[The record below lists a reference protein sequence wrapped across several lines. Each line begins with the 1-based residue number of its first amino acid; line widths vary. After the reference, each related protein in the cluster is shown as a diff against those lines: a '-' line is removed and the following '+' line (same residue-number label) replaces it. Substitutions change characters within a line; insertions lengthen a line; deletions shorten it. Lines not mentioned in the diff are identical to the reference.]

1 MKTMTLTKDKNRFF
15 QGLDFL
21 SYALEAFAVIGFEL
35 LLAYV
40 IEINVYGYDFR
51 SFNMWQSILHW
62 TLTVIVWVFGGLY
75 VIKECA
81 RKSGVD
87 LIRNFREKS
96 LIRGTKEMSLTQ
108 WVLLITGT
116 AFCLISTWLD
126 WGGSKVLKEF
136 SKRGPVLFTFQYI
149 YYLAEVFLVLLIIV
163 FGQYA
168 FEKWFKNDKIP
179 YGGIV
184 VALTWGLG
192 HWFTKGSL
200 VTGIS
205 TAIGGF
211 VFGGVYLLTRRN
223 LRLSYLFLCIM
234 FIL

>member
-62 TLTVIVWVFGGLY
+62 TLTVIVWIFGGLY

-96 LIRGTKEMSLTQ
+96 LIQGAKEMSLLQ
-108 WVLLITGT
+108 WVLLITT
-116 AFCLISTWLD
+116 A
-126 WGGSKVLKEF
+126 
-136 SKRGPVLFTFQYI
+136 
-149 YYLAEVFLVLLIIV
+149 
-163 FGQYA
+163 
-168 FEKWFKNDKIP
+168 
-179 YGGIV
+179 
-184 VALTWGLG
+184 
-192 HWFTKGSL
+192 
-200 VTGIS
+200 
-205 TAIGGF
+205 
-211 VFGGVYLLTRRN
+211 RR
-223 LRLSYLFLCIM
+223 SVSG
-234 FIL
+234 

>member
-62 TLTVIVWVFGGLY
+62 TLTVIVWIFGGLY

-96 LIRGTKEMSLTQ
+96 LIRGAKEMSLTQ

-126 WGGSKVLKEF
+126 WDGSKVLKEF

-163 FGQYA
+163 YGQYA

-200 VTGIS
+200 VTGIY

-211 VFGGVYLLTRRN
+211 VFGGAYLLTRRN

>member
-15 QGLDFL
+15 QGLGFL

-96 LIRGTKEMSLTQ
+96 LIRGAKEMSLTQ

-126 WGGSKVLKEF
+126 WDGSKVLKEF
-136 SKRGPVLFTFQYI
+136 SKI
-149 YYLAEVFLVLLIIV
+149 
-163 FGQYA
+163 
-168 FEKWFKNDKIP
+168 
-179 YGGIV
+179 
-184 VALTWGLG
+184 
-192 HWFTKGSL
+192 
-200 VTGIS
+200 
-205 TAIGGF
+205 
-211 VFGGVYLLTRRN
+211 
-223 LRLSYLFLCIM
+223 
-234 FIL
+234 